1 MLIFVF
7 FVDEFVTKSRADGF
21 QLNESKCKELKI
33 SFTKS
38 ENPLE
43 PITVNNTNI
52 PRLEK
57 IIWVIGVLRRTVVS
71 DGCFDNLCGS
81 HLQSQ
86 VIALV
91 SWKIKNPSERF
102 DWSIDRVAV
111 GTRVMWLAV
120 KTCAGIG
127 YANSC
132 KMNNK
137 QYEHW
142 GCPIRYI
149 IRCYDIEWFE
159 VECARRNDM

>member
-57 IIWVIGVLRRTVVS
+57 IIWVIGVLRRTVV
-71 DGCFDNLCGS
+71 
-81 HLQSQ
+81 
-86 VIALV
+86 
-91 SWKIKNPSERF
+91 
-102 DWSIDRVAV
+102 
-111 GTRVMWLAV
+111 
-120 KTCAGIG
+120 
-127 YANSC
+127 
-132 KMNNK
+132 
-137 QYEHW
+137 
-142 GCPIRYI
+142 
-149 IRCYDIEWFE
+149 
-159 VECARRNDM
+159 ND